1 MAQLGGMTN
10 LERQIRSQPDE
21 LERMLSDPRVRQQVH
36 AAAEG
41 LHRVRRIWV
50 VGTGTSQNAAYLG
63 AAMLQDAGR
72 SAHAVSSMQF
82 VRNAPIVGPH
92 DGVVVITHT
101 GETAYALAA
110 RALAFQAGLQT
121 FTICRRGL
129 GLNDIVETVDKETS
143 ETYTVSYTAALLV
156 LAMIASQMGADSL
169 TGDKLA
175 LVPGSVRNAIEAS
188 GVDAIARPER
198 IVTLTGA
205 GHGAITAREGA
216 LKIRE
221 ASRQLAEGLD
231 AEYLLHGSAVPLGAQ
246 DQLIALTT
254 PDDDGFVRAVA
265 AAAAAEGIPVAI
277 LTEPAPLPVVLAQIP
292 LTVRL
297 QMLALRFTH
306 ERGQDPDKVIVGHW
320 DDTGLWS
327 IGAPPG
333 A

>member
-1 MAQLGGMTN
+1 
-10 LERQIRSQPDE
+10 
-21 LERMLSDPRVRQQVH
+21 
-36 AAAEG
+36 
-41 LHRVRRIWV
+41 
-50 VGTGTSQNAAYLG
+50 
-63 AAMLQDAGR
+63 
-72 SAHAVSSMQF
+72 MQF

-92 DGVVVITHT
+92 DGVIVLTHT

-129 GLNDIVETVDKETS
+129 ALNDIVETVEKESS
-143 ETYTVSYTAALLV
+143 ETYTVSYTAALLA

-169 TGDKLA
+169 SGDKLA

-188 GVDAIARPER
+188 GVEGIRRPER
-198 IVTLTGA
+198 MVSIMGA

-221 ASRQLAEGLD
+221 AARQLAEGHD
-231 AEYLLHGSAVPLGAQ
+231 AEYLLHGTAVPLGPQ
-246 DQLIALTT
+246 DHLLALIS

-265 AAAAAEGIPVAI
+265 AAAAAEGIPVTTLA
-277 LTEPAPLPVVLAQIP
+277 EPAPLPLVLAQIP
-292 LTVRL
+292 LTARL
-297 QMLALRFTH
+297 QLLALRFATD
-306 ERGQDPDKVIVGHW
+306 RGQNPDKVIVGHW

-333 A
+333 IG

>member
-1 MAQLGGMTN
+1 
-10 LERQIRSQPDE
+10 
-21 LERMLSDPRVRQQVH
+21 
-36 AAAEG
+36 
-41 LHRVRRIWV
+41 
-50 VGTGTSQNAAYLG
+50 
-63 AAMLQDAGR
+63 
-72 SAHAVSSMQF
+72 MQF

-143 ETYTVSYTAALLV
+143 ETYTVSYTAALFV

-169 TGDKLA
+169 TSDKIA

-188 GVDAIARPER
+188 GVDAIVRPER
-198 IVTLTGA
+198 IVSITGA

-221 ASRQLAEGLD
+221 AARQLAEGHD
-231 AEYLLHGSAVPLGAQ
+231 AEYLLHGTAVPLGPQ
-246 DQLIALTT
+246 DHLLALVT
-254 PDDDGFVRAVA
+254 PDDDGFVRAVVA
-265 AAAAAEGIPVAI
+265 AGAAEGIPVSTLA
-277 LTEPAPLPVVLAQIP
+277 EPAPLPTALAQIP

-297 QMLALRFTH
+297 QMLALRFAH
-306 ERGQDPDKVIVGHW
+306 ERGQDPDKVIVGNW
-320 DDTGLWS
+320 DDTGLWA
-327 IGAPPG
+327 IGAPQG

>member
-1 MAQLGGMTN
+1 MAEHGGMTN

-21 LERMLSDPRVRQQVH
+21 LDRMLSDPRLREQVH
-36 AAAEG
+36 VAAEG

-50 VGTGTSQNAAYLG
+50 VGTGTSQHAAHLG

-143 ETYTVSYTAALLV
+143 ETYTISYTAALLAI
-156 LAMIASQMGADSL
+156 AMIASQMGADSL
-169 TGDKLA
+169 SGDKLA
-175 LVPGSVRNAIEAS
+175 LVPGSVRNAIEAT
-188 GVDAIARPER
+188 GVDGIVRPER
-198 IVTLTGA
+198 TVSLFGA

-221 ASRQLAEGLD
+221 AARQLAEGND
-231 AEYLLHGSAVPLGAQ
+231 AEYLLHGTAVPLGPQ
-246 DQLIALTT
+246 DHVIALVT

-265 AAAAAEGIPVAI
+265 AAAAAEGIPTTTLA
-277 LTEPAPLPVVLAQIP
+277 EPGPLPVVLAQIP
-292 LTVRL
+292 LTARL
-297 QMLALRFTH
+297 QMLALRFTK
-306 ERGQDPDKVIVGHW
+306 ERGQYPDKVIVGHW

>member
-1 MAQLGGMTN
+1 
-10 LERQIRSQPDE
+10 
-21 LERMLSDPRVRQQVH
+21 
-36 AAAEG
+36 
-41 LHRVRRIWV
+41 
-50 VGTGTSQNAAYLG
+50 
-63 AAMLQDAGR
+63 
-72 SAHAVSSMQF
+72 MQF

-143 ETYTVSYTAALLV
+143 ETYTVSYTAALLA
-156 LAMIASQMGADSL
+156 LAMIASQMGADSVS
-169 TGDKLA
+169 GDKIA

-188 GVDAIARPER
+188 GVDEIRRPER
-198 IVTLTGA
+198 TMSITGA

-221 ASRQLAEGLD
+221 AARQMAEGND
-231 AEYLLHGSAVPLGAQ
+231 AEYLLHGTAVPLGAQ
-246 DQLIALTT
+246 DHVLALTT
-254 PDDDGFVRAVA
+254 PDEDGFVRAVA
-265 AAAAAEGIPVAI
+265 AAAAAEGVPATI
-277 LTEPAPLPVVLAQIP
+277 LAEPAPLPVVLAQIP

-297 QMLALRFTH
+297 QLLALRFAI
-306 ERGQDPDKVIVGHW
+306 ERGQDPDKVIVGRW

-333 A
+333 MA

>member
-1 MAQLGGMTN
+1 MAQHGGTTN
-10 LERQIRSQPDE
+10 LEGQIRSQPDE
-21 LERMLSDPRVRQQVH
+21 LDRMLSDPRLREQVH
-36 AAAEG
+36 VAAEG

-50 VGTGTSQNAAYLG
+50 VGTGTSQHAAHLG
-63 AAMLQDAGR
+63 AAMLQEAGR

-143 ETYTVSYTAALLV
+143 ETYTVSYTAALLAI
-156 LAMIASQMGADSL
+156 AMIASQMGADAI

-188 GVDAIARPER
+188 GVDGIELPER
-198 IVTLTGA
+198 TVSLIGA

-221 ASRQLAEGLD
+221 AARQLAEGND
-231 AEYLLHGSAVPLGAQ
+231 AEYLLHGMAVPLGPR
-246 DQLIALTT
+246 DHVIGLIT
-254 PDDDGFVRAVA
+254 PDDDGFVRGVA
-265 AAAAAEGIPVAI
+265 AAAAAEGIPTTTLA
-277 LTEPAPLPVVLAQIP
+277 EPAPLPGVLAQIP

-297 QMLALRFTH
+297 QMLALRFAK
-306 ERGQDPDKVIVGHW
+306 ERGQDPDTVILGHW
-320 DDTGLWS
+320 NDPGLWS